1 MVSSESRKIRFKA
14 AIAMMMMAISRAG
27 RFVIIVPSLSSRPS
41 RAYPAPIIHQV
52 IEPPDEE
59 HGINDQQPNRDA
71 PDSRLDITAGI
82 FLHLV
87 G

>member
-41 RAYPAPIIHQV
+41 RAYPAPIIHHV
-52 IEPPDEE
+52 IEPPDEQ
-59 HGINDQQPNRDA
+59 HGIDDQQPNRDVA
-71 PDSRLDITAGI
+71 DPRLDVAAGI
-82 FLHLV
+82 FLYLM